1 MLCCWDP
8 KAGLPVTERLVLVRK
23 VHSLTTVSALAALGK
38 RARTDGKLRADGS
51 ILSDPVGQSVFAV
64 LDNAMNGVSVQASKE
79 ESKGETYALLAS

>member
-1 MLCCWDP
+1 VLCCWDP

-51 ILSDPVGQSVFAV
+51 ILSNPVGQSVFTV
-64 LDNAMNGVSVQASKE
+64 LDDAMNGISAQVSKKE
-79 ESKGETYALLAS
+79 